1 LPVIGI
7 INQKGGVG
15 KTTTAVNLSAAL
27 ARVRNVLLVD
37 LDPQANATSGLGL
50 LPASSVFDVLS
61 GKSSA
66 RHALLR
72 ARQQNLAVLPASAEL
87 ASAAIE
93 LDASAEDVQL
103 LAKALIGVRPTFEFI
118 VLDAPPS
125 FGSLTLNALVAADQ
139 LVLPVQCEY
148 YALEGIA
155 GMMDTVE
162 RVRAALNPAL
172 NVLGLLLTMADQRTK
187 LSQQVEANVRQ
198 HFGPLVFDTVVPR
211 SVRLAEAPSHGLPIF
226 EYAPG
231 SAGAIAYQAFAEEV
245 LSRVSEA

>member
-1 LPVIGI
+1 MPVIGV

-15 KTTTAVNLSAAL
+15 KTTTAINLSAAL
-27 ARVRNVLLVD
+27 ARLRNVLLVD

-50 LPASSVFDVLS
+50 LPSSSVYDVLS
-61 GKSSA
+61 GTVSA
-66 RHALLR
+66 RRALLR
-72 ARQQNLAVLPASAEL
+72 ARQQNLSLLASSAEL
-87 ASAAIE
+87 AGAALE

-103 LAKALIGVRPTFEFI
+103 LAKALIGVRPSFEFI
-118 VLDAPPS
+118 VIDAPPS
-125 FGSLTLNALVAADQ
+125 FGALTLNALVAADY
-139 LVLPVQCEY
+139 LIVPVQCEY

-162 RVRAALNPAL
+162 RVKASLNPEVR
-172 NVLGLLLTMADQRTK
+172 VLGLLLTMADHRTN

-198 HFGPLVFDTVVPR
+198 HFGPLVFDVVVPR

-231 SAGAIAYQAFAEEV
+231 SAGAVAYEALAMEV
-245 LSRVSEA
+245 VERVSEA